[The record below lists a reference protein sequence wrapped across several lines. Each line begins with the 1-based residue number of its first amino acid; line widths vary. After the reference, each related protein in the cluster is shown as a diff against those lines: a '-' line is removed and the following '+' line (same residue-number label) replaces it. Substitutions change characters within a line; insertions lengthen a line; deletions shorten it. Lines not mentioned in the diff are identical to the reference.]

1 MFPFPDPSVENK
13 ELPCP
18 VYSYIDKGGTFLY
31 RQKKKRLVSRFL
43 VELALDLLR
52 AEDVDKGSLVHA
64 ADPL

>member
-52 AEDVDKGSLVHA
+52 AEDVDEGFFIA
-64 ADPL
+64 FADEL